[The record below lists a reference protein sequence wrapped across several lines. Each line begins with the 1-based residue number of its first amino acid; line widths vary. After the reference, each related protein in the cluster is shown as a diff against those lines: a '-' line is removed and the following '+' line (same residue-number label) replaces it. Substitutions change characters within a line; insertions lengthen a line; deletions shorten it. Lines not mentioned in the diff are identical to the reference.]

1 MVIPNF
7 TELIGIGEMSTIGG
21 THGIASASVIANA
34 DVELYAMDVYIV
46 NRLFESE
53 SGLVS

>member
-1 MVIPNF
+1 
-7 TELIGIGEMSTIGG
+7 MSTIGG